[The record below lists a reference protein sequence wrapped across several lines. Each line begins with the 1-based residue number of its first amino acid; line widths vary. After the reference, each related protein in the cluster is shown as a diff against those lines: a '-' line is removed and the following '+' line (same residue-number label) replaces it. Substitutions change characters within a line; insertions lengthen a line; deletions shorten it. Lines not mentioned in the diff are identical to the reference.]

1 MRADFGNAIPF
12 SILRRNMLYYR
23 IMGPALLKLVIDEL
37 SALLTGGIISKIH
50 QPDEKE
56 IILKVFARGADLRLL
71 ISAHHSLAR
80 LHLTRREFENPPAPP
95 RFCAFLRSR
104 ITNARITC
112 ITAEP
117 GQRIARIGL
126 SKHADKVDETFTLI
140 AELTGKSANII
151 LTDGDGI
158 ILDSLK
164 YFQPESSRRAVM
176 PGLKLAPLAPKT
188 TPFEEE
194 PPLKGV
200 KPPQEEGVTWN
211 RAVDQR
217 YSELLDEE
225 AAGLRRSRLRRAI
238 NDAAKRLKRKIEN
251 LNNDKKHAEEALG
264 AEMLGQLVAQNLGR
278 IRRGDA
284 ECTAINYAVE
294 PPEEVKI
301 PLDPKLG
308 PKENLEKF
316 FKRSKKG
323 KAALSL
329 LRDRLPQTGR
339 ELDYIAELDY
349 EWENATTPEELRALE
364 DELMNE
370 GYLKKPPDAGHK
382 TKDKTK
388 PDEEQA
394 EPVRRFT
401 SSDGFEM
408 LCGKSAA
415 GNDLIVKRH
424 ASGADIWFHAEGVPG
439 SHVLIKTAGRAK
451 EVTKKTIEEAA
462 GLAAW
467 HSKAQAAAKTAVV
480 YTEARNVRKP
490 RGAKPG
496 MVTLKEYR
504 TIVVKPRAME

>member
-1 MRADFGNAIPF
+1 
-12 SILRRNMLYYR
+12 
-23 IMGPALLKLVIDEL
+23 MGPALLKLVIDEL
-37 SALLTGGIISKIH
+37 GALLTGGIISKIH
-50 QPDEKE
+50 QPDDKE
-56 IILKVFARGADLRLL
+56 IILKVFTRGADLRLL

-80 LHLTRREFENPPAPP
+80 LHLTRREFENPPTPPLEGVQP

-126 SKHADKVDETFTLI
+126 SKHADGVDETFTLI

-158 ILDSLK
+158 VLDSLK
-164 YFQPESSRRAVM
+164 YFQPESSQRAVI
-176 PGLKLAPLAPKT
+176 PGLKLAPLAPRPAPAGFKRGT

-194 PPLKGV
+194 PPFKGV

-238 NDAAKRLKRKIEN
+238 NDAAKKLKRKIEN
-251 LNNDKKHAEEALG
+251 LNNDKRHAEENLG

-278 IRRGDA
+278 IQRGDA
-284 ECTAINYAVE
+284 ECTAVNYAVE

-316 FKRSKKG
+316 FKRSKKA

-339 ELDYIAELDY
+339 ELDYIAELEY
-349 EWENATTPEELRALE
+349 EWENATTPEGLRALE

-370 GYLKKPPDAGHK
+370 GYLKKPPDAGRK

-388 PDEEQA
+388 PEEEQA

-451 EVTKKTIEEAA
+451 DVTKKTIEEAA

-467 HSKAQAAAKTAVV
+467 HSKAQAAAKAAVV

>member
-1 MRADFGNAIPF
+1 
-12 SILRRNMLYYR
+12 
-23 IMGPALLKLVIDEL
+23 MGPALLKLVIEEL
-37 SALLTGGIISKIH
+37 GALLTGGIISKIH
-50 QPDEKE
+50 QPDDKE
-56 IILKVFARGADLRLL
+56 IILTVFARGADLRLL
-71 ISAHHSLAR
+71 ISAHHRLAR
-80 LHLTRREFENPPAPP
+80 LHLTEREFENPPTPP

-126 SKHADKVDETFTLI
+126 LKHADRADETFILT
-140 AELTGKSANII
+140 AELTGKSANVI
-151 LTDGDGI
+151 LTDGDGVV
-158 ILDSLK
+158 LDSLK
-164 YFQPESSRRAVM
+164 YFQPESSQRAVM
-176 PGLKLAPLAPKT
+176 PGLKLAPLAPRPALAGFKRGT
-188 TPFEEE
+188 TPSDEE
-194 PPLKGV
+194 PILK
-200 KPPQEEGVTWN
+200 EEGVTWN
-211 RAVDQR
+211 SAVDRR
-217 YSELLDEE
+217 YSELSDEE
-225 AAGLRRSRLRRAI
+225 ITGLRRSRLRRAI

-251 LNNDKKHAEEALG
+251 LNNDKKHAEENLC

-278 IRRGDA
+278 IKRGDA
-284 ECTAINYAVE
+284 EVAAVNYAKE

-316 FKRSKKG
+316 FKRSKKA
-323 KAALSL
+323 KAALAL

-339 ELDYIAELDY
+339 ELDYIAELEY
-349 EWENATTPEELRALE
+349 EWENATAPEELRAIE

-370 GYLKKPPDAGHK
+370 GYLKKAPDAGHK
-382 TKDKTK
+382 TK
-388 PDEEQA
+388 PEQEQA

-408 LCGKSAA
+408 LCGKNAA

-462 GLAAW
+462 ALAAW
-467 HSKAQAAAKTAVV
+467 HSKAQTAAKAAVV

-490 RGAKPG
+490 GGAKPG